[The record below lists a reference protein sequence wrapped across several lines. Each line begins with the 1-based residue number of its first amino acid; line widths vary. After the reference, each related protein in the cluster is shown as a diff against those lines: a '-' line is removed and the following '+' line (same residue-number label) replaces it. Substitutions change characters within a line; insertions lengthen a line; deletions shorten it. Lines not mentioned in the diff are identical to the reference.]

1 MYQKTSREIFKCLKA
16 AAVFLLALVLLL
28 PAMPETVQAADD
40 DDVLLDVPY
49 FDQGDYTKHFTYPDG
64 STVWSR
70 DDKTNEIVGP
80 AYVAISGCGAASSA
94 MVVDYYRKS
103 LVVDPEDMFQRAV
116 DKYYYSGHGLSHDAI
131 TYICSSDSVLVTW
144 SSSIDEVIN
153 AIKDGRPVISHMGPG
168 TFTKHGHYIVLI
180 GYRKD
185 SDGNEYFQVNDPNH
199 PQFCG
204 VEYKRSIITSET
216 KGNGWGITVDVGVK
230 KLTVSPAM
238 DSTALQVKKSC
249 NITGYVASNVKLA
262 EVKGE
267 IIDSTGKTI
276 QSATVNP
283 NASYL
288 DLKSSDVNMNLKFG
302 TLSEGFYTL
311 KITGKDINNITQYK
325 TISFTVGNPSPDPS
339 IVTPDPDSLLAV
351 NDLSL
356 DTRTITK
363 GRSCNINGTVT
374 SNYVIKSV
382 KGEILDSSNKPV
394 QTVVVYP
401 NSKFLNLKASEVN
414 MNLKFGNL
422 AVGSYNLKITVTDSK
437 KSTSYLYKFNI
448 VNPST
453 DPASTLAITS
463 LKAEKNAILVGNACN
478 ILGTVSSNYSITSIR
493 GEFLDNTGKT
503 VQAVTI
509 YPNRNSVDLKSSD
522 INMKLACG
530 KLAAG
535 NYTLRVTA
543 SDVKKTV
550 SSGFSF
556 TVQPQADPA
565 STLAISSLK
574 TEKNPILAG
583 NACNVLGTVSSNYNI
598 TKVVGS
604 IINASGTTVQTVT
617 ITPNAK
623 SVDLKSTDVNMKLSL
638 GKLSAGNY
646 TLKVTATDAK
656 KTVSSGYSFTV
667 QPQADPA
674 STLAI
679 SSLKTEKNPILAG
692 NACNVLGTVSSNYNI
707 TKVVGSIINASGTTV
722 QTVTITPN
730 AKSVDLKSTDVNMK
744 LSLGK
749 LSAGNYTLKVTAT
762 DAKKTVSSG
771 YSFTVQPQADPA
783 STLAISS
790 LKTENS
796 TITTGNGCNILGTIT
811 SNYNITKV
819 VGSIVNASGTTVQT
833 VTITPNTRS
842 VDLKS
847 TDVNMKL
854 AIGKLT
860 AGTYQLKVTATD
872 TKKSVSATYTFYVKD
887 PEVAS
892 TLAISSLK
900 TESSTITTGN
910 GCNILG
916 TVASNYNITKVVG
929 SIVNASGTTVQT
941 VTITPNAK
949 SVDLKSTDV
958 NMKLAIG
965 KLTAGTYQL
974 KVTATDTKKSVSAS
988 YTFYVKDP
996 EVASTLAISSLKTES
1011 NPVTAGTG
1019 CNILGTVASN
1029 YTITKVEGF
1038 IINSSGTTVQ
1048 SVSITP
1054 NAKSVD
1060 LKSTDIN
1067 MKLALG
1073 KLAAGGYTLRVTATD
1088 TKKSTTANYTFTVKN
1103 PDVASTLAISLG
1115 MDATTIT
1122 AGNGCNIT
1130 GTVSSNYTIT
1140 TITGSFI
1147 NSSGTTV
1154 QTVSISPNSKTVD
1167 LKSTDINMKLAFGKL
1182 AAGNY
1187 TLKVVAT
1194 DSKKSVSSSKSFTI
1208 KNADPAS
1215 TLAVSLGLASTTIQQ
1230 GNGCNITGSV
1240 SSNYNISSVTG
1251 SFINSSG
1258 SVVQTVTVYP
1268 NSKSLDIKN
1277 SDINMK
1283 LTFGSLAPG
1292 NYTLRVTA
1300 YDAKT
1305 SASSSKSFTIQ
1316 GTSVA
1321 GLSGSVS
1328 MATTSVSYGSGC
1340 DITGSFSS
1348 GSKITSVVGKII
1360 NSSGS
1365 VVQSET
1371 IYPNSYSVDLK
1382 SSAINSNL
1390 RFGKLARGGYTLQVT
1405 ATDAAGKTLTRN
1417 VTFSVK

>member
-49 FDQGDYTKHFTYPDG
+49 FNQNDYTSNFY
-64 STVWSR
+64 
-70 DDKTNEIVGP
+70 DKNGNLVRNDKNEV
-80 AYVAISGCGAASSA
+80 VSVKSSGCGAACSA
-94 MVVDYYRKS
+94 MVVNYYRGDGC
-103 LVVDPEDMFQRAV
+103 VDPNVMFQRAV
-116 DKYYYSGHGLSHDAI
+116 DRNLYYGNGLGHDEI
-131 TYICSSDSVLVTW
+131 TNICSSDSVLVTW

-153 AIKDGRPVISHMGPG
+153 AIKDGRPVISHMGPK
-168 TFTKHGHYIVLI
+168 TFTNHGHYIVLI

-185 SDGNEYFQVNDPNH
+185 SAGNEYFQVNDPNH
-199 PQFCG
+199 PQYCG
-204 VEYKRSIITSET
+204 VEYTRSIITSET

-311 KITGKDINNITQYK
+311 KITGKDINNNTQYK

-351 NDLSL
+351 NNLSL
-356 DTRTITK
+356 DDRTITK

-463 LKAEKNAILVGNACN
+463 LKTEKNAILVGNACN

-574 TEKNPILAG
+574 TEKNPILLG
-583 NACNVLGTVSSNYNI
+583 NACNVLGTITSNYNI

-617 ITPNAK
+617 ITPNAR

-656 KTVSSGYSFTV
+656 KTVSSGYSFT
-667 QPQADPA
+667 
-674 STLAI
+674 
-679 SSLKTEKNPILAG
+679 
-692 NACNVLGTVSSNYNI
+692 
-707 TKVVGSIINASGTTV
+707 
-722 QTVTITPN
+722 
-730 AKSVDLKSTDVNMK
+730 
-744 LSLGK
+744 
-749 LSAGNYTLKVTAT
+749 
-762 DAKKTVSSG
+762 
-771 YSFTVQPQADPA
+771 
-783 STLAISS
+783 
-790 LKTENS
+790 
-796 TITTGNGCNILGTIT
+796 
-811 SNYNITKV
+811 
-819 VGSIVNASGTTVQT
+819 
-833 VTITPNTRS
+833 
-842 VDLKS
+842 
-847 TDVNMKL
+847 
-854 AIGKLT
+854 
-860 AGTYQLKVTATD
+860 
-872 TKKSVSATYTFYVKD
+872 
-887 PEVAS
+887 
-892 TLAISSLK
+892 
-900 TESSTITTGN
+900 
-910 GCNILG
+910 
-916 TVASNYNITKVVG
+916 
-929 SIVNASGTTVQT
+929 
-941 VTITPNAK
+941 
-949 SVDLKSTDV
+949 
-958 NMKLAIG
+958 
-965 KLTAGTYQL
+965 
-974 KVTATDTKKSVSAS
+974 
-988 YTFYVKDP
+988 
-996 EVASTLAISSLKTES
+996 
-1011 NPVTAGTG
+1011 
-1019 CNILGTVASN
+1019 
-1029 YTITKVEGF
+1029 
-1038 IINSSGTTVQ
+1038 
-1048 SVSITP
+1048 
-1054 NAKSVD
+1054 
-1060 LKSTDIN
+1060 
-1067 MKLALG
+1067 
-1073 KLAAGGYTLRVTATD
+1073 
-1088 TKKSTTANYTFTVKN
+1088 
-1103 PDVASTLAISLG
+1103 
-1115 MDATTIT
+1115 
-1122 AGNGCNIT
+1122 
-1130 GTVSSNYTIT
+1130 
-1140 TITGSFI
+1140 
-1147 NSSGTTV
+1147 
-1154 QTVSISPNSKTVD
+1154 
-1167 LKSTDINMKLAFGKL
+1167 
-1182 AAGNY
+1182 
-1187 TLKVVAT
+1187 
-1194 DSKKSVSSSKSFTI
+1194 
-1208 KNADPAS
+1208 
-1215 TLAVSLGLASTTIQQ
+1215 
-1230 GNGCNITGSV
+1230 
-1240 SSNYNISSVTG
+1240 
-1251 SFINSSG
+1251 
-1258 SVVQTVTVYP
+1258 
-1268 NSKSLDIKN
+1268 
-1277 SDINMK
+1277 
-1283 LTFGSLAPG
+1283 
-1292 NYTLRVTA
+1292 
-1300 YDAKT
+1300 
-1305 SASSSKSFTIQ
+1305 
-1316 GTSVA
+1316 
-1321 GLSGSVS
+1321 
-1328 MATTSVSYGSGC
+1328 
-1340 DITGSFSS
+1340 
-1348 GSKITSVVGKII
+1348 
-1360 NSSGS
+1360 
-1365 VVQSET
+1365 
-1371 IYPNSYSVDLK
+1371 
-1382 SSAINSNL
+1382 
-1390 RFGKLARGGYTLQVT
+1390 
-1405 ATDAAGKTLTRN
+1405 
-1417 VTFSVK
+1417 